1 MANPVRVA
9 MPRPIV
15 VILRFLFFGVSHVL
29 MVFLHS
35 PVIQPTRGEDETHE
49 GNSCTSMM
57 TLRCHMND
65 QENDCPDGSDDG
77 AEMRPLRG
85 ARR

>member
-15 VILRFLFFGVSHVL
+15 VILCFLFFGVSHVL

-35 PVIQPTRGEDETHE
+35 PVIQPTRG
-49 GNSCTSMM
+49 G
-57 TLRCHMND
+57 R
-65 QENDCPDGSDDG
+65 
-77 AEMRPLRG
+77 
-85 ARR
+85 